1 MTWQGIC
8 SVLRLVLSVSRQSG
22 PNDAKLLPRQ
32 ATIERILKFDA
43 VRPEQEWEKNETMNK
58 VTLTRKEN

>member
-1 MTWQGIC
+1 M
-8 SVLRLVLSVSRQSG
+8 LRLVLSVSHQFG

-32 ATIERILKFDA
+32 ATIERILQFDA
-43 VRPEQEWEKNETMNK
+43 VRPEQEREKNETMNK